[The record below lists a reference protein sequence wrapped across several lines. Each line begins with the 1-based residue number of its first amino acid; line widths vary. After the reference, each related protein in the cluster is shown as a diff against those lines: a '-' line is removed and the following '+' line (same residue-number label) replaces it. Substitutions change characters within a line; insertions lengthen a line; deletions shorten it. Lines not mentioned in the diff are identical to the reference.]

1 MTLVCLALP
10 WPHWLLALPFAIL
23 GAGAFGAAWAF
34 IPGYLQAKRG
44 SHVVITTI
52 MFNFIASALV
62 VYLLVNVLKVPGS
75 MAPETRNFAEGTFL
89 PFIHEMLADV
99 GITMSKTPMNL
110 SSILALIAAFLTWVL
125 IWRTRLGYEMR
136 AFGHSEPAAV
146 YAGIDPVR
154 ITIIVMMISGAMAGM
169 MALNVVM
176 GFQHRLVLDYVGGA
190 GFVGIAV
197 SLMGRS
203 HPVGVVLAAI
213 LFGILYQGGA
223 ELAFEMPTIS
233 REMIVVIQALVIL
246 FTGAL
251 ENLVRV
257 PVERALPAPARG
269 GRVMDLDTILQLA
282 GSSLRLAT
290 PLLLACLAGLFS
302 ERAGIF
308 DIGLEGKMLAAA
320 FAAGAFAAV
329 TGSAWIG
336 LLAGIAR
343 LQRALA
349 DPRPRLDHAQGQPA
363 DLRRRD
369 QLPGL
374 GADRADRAEL
384 VRDGRPD
391 AAAARAPSASCR
403 SHWPFA
409 ETLAPVP
416 VLGPIYQYLIS
427 GHNILVY
434 RGAARRA
441 RDLVG
446 ALPHPLRP
454 APARGRREPRRGRH
468 RRRLGGAPAL
478 RRRDDLRPAL
488 RHRRRL
494 SLHRHGRRLHPRHDR
509 RQGLHRAGRA
519 DLRQVA
525 ALAGARRLPALR
537 RRSRRSASATRASP
551 SPASA
556 PCRCSSCRPCPTS

>member
-1 MTLVCLALP
+1 
-10 WPHWLLALPFAIL
+10 
-23 GAGAFGAAWAF
+23 
-34 IPGYLQAKRG
+34 
-44 SHVVITTI
+44 
-52 MFNFIASALV
+52 
-62 VYLLVNVLKVPGS
+62 
-75 MAPETRNFAEGTFL
+75 
-89 PFIHEMLADV
+89 
-99 GITMSKTPMNL
+99 MNL
-110 SSILALIAAFLTWVL
+110 TSILALVAAFLTWVL

-154 ITIIVMMISGAMAGM
+154 ITVIAMLISGAMAGM

-223 ELAFEMPTIS
+223 ELAFEMPAIS

-257 PVERALPAPARG
+257 PVERAVPAPARADG
-269 GRVMDLDTILQLA
+269 LMDLDTILQLA

-336 LLAGIAR
+336 LLAGILASG
-343 LQRALA
+343 LLVA
-349 DPRPRLDHAQGQPA
+349 DPRPRLDHPQGQPA

-369 QLPGL
+369 QLPRL
-374 GADRADRAEL
+374 GPDRADRAEL
-384 VRDGRPD
+384 VRHGRAD
-391 AAAARAPSASCR
+391 AAAPGRA
-403 SHWPFA
+403 
-409 ETLAPVP
+409 
-416 VLGPIYQYLIS
+416 
-427 GHNILVY
+427 
-434 RGAARRA
+434 
-441 RDLVG
+441 
-446 ALPHPLRP
+446 ALP
-454 APARGRREPRRGRH
+454 AA
-468 RRRLGGAPAL
+468 A
-478 RRRDDLRPAL
+478 
-488 RHRRRL
+488 
-494 SLHRHGRRLHPRHDR
+494 
-509 RQGLHRAGRA
+509 AG
-519 DLRQVA
+519 
-525 ALAGARRLPALR
+525 P
-537 RRSRRSASATRASP
+537 SPRRSARS
-551 SPASA
+551 
-556 PCRCSSCRPCPTS
+556 RCSARSTGT